1 MPQIQLSTDDVK
13 KLEKA
18 LDNYLA
24 YVHRSII
31 ATDTREA
38 REQLIELEQFLH
50 GIEEKLKMAV

>member
-1 MPQIQLSTDDVK
+1 MPQIELSTEDVK

-18 LDNYLA
+18 LDNYLT

-38 REQLIELEQFLH
+38 KEQLIKLEQFLH
-50 GIEEKLKMAV
+50 GIEEKLKVAV